1 MKVQGKYW
9 YILAQ
14 MFFDENALPYDL
26 TPSHLEVVFKSPLCS
41 IFGETVSTLPF
52 SVLKYDK
59 DSKTCHYQS
68 FQRNLCSSKS
78 STNTFDSNDH
88 WGQRYPCGGILFIFK
103 KKRKHC
109 GINTTPVIGK
119 VLDLKIYPINAYIH
133 FKISMLMLHIIND
146 SLVNLILRIE
156 YYFETYLTRTENC
169 SSTV

>member
-59 DSKTCHYQS
+59 DSKTAIIKVSKEIYVQARAALTLLTAMTIGGKDIPVVVS
-68 FQRNLCSSKS
+68 VVTASPQLLSLSS
-78 STNTFDSNDH
+78 
-88 WGQRYPCGGILFIFK
+88 
-103 KKRKHC
+103 
-109 GINTTPVIGK
+109 
-119 VLDLKIYPINAYIH
+119 PINRVRVVPD
-133 FKISMLMLHIIND
+133 L
-146 SLVNLILRIE
+146 
-156 YYFETYLTRTENC
+156 
-169 SSTV
+169 